1 MWPFKSKSAS
11 GAAFAEDAPSP
22 VYVSERT
29 CILDEDDGT
38 LSVIIAF
45 IFLVVVF
52 IICHLIYRGTQRENA
67 IERKRRAWQLGKGL
81 LNPHRE
87 VGLLG
92 LIEKI
97 FVDPFV
103 PASLENFVLFIFFL
117 WFVFTITMGIT
128 RYYRKIWAVEM
139 MGQHGIFNYI
149 SFLFFGCKGKDL
161 TTVIYTHPIPEHSPF
176 ISDPQSTQKRDVD
189 VDSFIMFHITAAM
202 AWLFL
207 GFIQIY
213 LAKDGWSSNP
223 VEQNKVH
230 RVFGCFAILGLIA
243 HVFFATR
250 IAYHDPMNQI
260 QLIQI
265 NYLGM
270 CVEVTVLC
278 YYGIMYAVAAR
289 NEQDKGK
296 KHYLKRMHRYRM
308 VTCWIQG
315 IFGSGAI
322 RVTFW
327 FLWMVGHFFSPVWRA
342 RIDRGACQ
350 SASRPER
357 GQQLGSAE
365 SCWVPVALNLS
376 LTNLLTTWLIWIL
389 FHLSEFTESDRAS
402 FIARLKQS
410 ILAVVF
416 TIAAVPILYYWS
428 GLELPIKI
436 VLWPLS
442 LISRMQC
449 LWDLYVTF
457 ENRVLVRATR
467 LTRFYHGR
475 PFGNPEEQNEHA
487 D

>member
-67 IERKRRAWQLGKGL
+67 IERKRRGWQLGKGL

-87 VGLLG
+87 ACLFGR
-92 LIEKI
+92 IEKI

-176 ISDPQSTQKRDVD
+176 ISDPQSTQTRDVD

-342 RIDRGACQ
+342 RIDRGTCQ
-350 SASRPER
+350 TASVDR
-357 GQQLGSAE
+357 GEPLGSAE
-365 SCWVPVALNLS
+365 SCWVPVFLNLS
-376 LTNLLTTWLIWIL
+376 LTNLTNTWLIWIL
-389 FHLSEFTESDRAS
+389 FRLSETTPRDRVSFLSRLRSSLGVVGITIVTVPLGHYWPKTE
-402 FIARLKQS
+402 
-410 ILAVVF
+410 
-416 TIAAVPILYYWS
+416 YYIR
-428 GLELPIKI
+428 G
-436 VLWPLS
+436 VLIPLS
-442 LISRMQC
+442 LQSRMSM
-449 LWDLYVTF
+449 LWDLEKSWNIDYYA
-457 ENRVLVRATR
+457 RKTR
-467 LTRFYHGR
+467 LTNFLHVQV
-475 PFGNPEEQNEHA
+475 FGNLEEELEHE